1 MPPLTIRR
9 RSGVL
14 FVTMIVLHIIVI
26 SAQVPAGPRA
36 QVPVLS
42 AVTFGVFSEIQ
53 RLVSGG
59 VGGLRRTWNGYV
71 ALRNVRAENEALRHQ
86 LNELEVR
93 MQQQRALAD
102 RSTQLE
108 KLLDLRDRSQLKMT
122 AASVIAAGATPDFRT
137 MTIDK
142 GTRDGFRPDMA
153 VIAPT
158 GIVGRIVI
166 PSARAAKVQLLIDR
180 NAAVGALV
188 ERSRAQGV
196 ALGGGEERLRM
207 EFVSDTADLKVGDI
221 VVSSGI
227 DGIYPKGF
235 LIGRIERVERRAGA
249 YTLIEVKPGVDF
261 TTLEEVLVVTT
272 PASPDEGEVGK

>member
-26 SAQVPAGPRA
+26 SAQVPAGPRS

-53 RLVSGG
+53 RFVSSAVGG
-59 VGGLRRTWNGYV
+59 VRRTWSGYV

-108 KLLDLRDRSQLKMT
+108 KLLDLRDRSQLRMV

-142 GTRDGFRPDMA
+142 GTRDGLRPDMA
-153 VIAPT
+153 VIAPA

-180 NAAVGALV
+180 NAAVGALI

-207 EFVSDTADLKVGDI
+207 EYVSDTADIKIGDA
-221 VVSSGI
+221 VVTSGI

-235 LIGRIERVERRAGA
+235 LIGRVERLERRAGA
-249 YTLIEVKPGVDF
+249 YALIEIRPAVDF
-261 TTLEEVLVVTT
+261 TALEEVLVVTT
-272 PASPDEGEVGK
+272 PSSSEESEGGT